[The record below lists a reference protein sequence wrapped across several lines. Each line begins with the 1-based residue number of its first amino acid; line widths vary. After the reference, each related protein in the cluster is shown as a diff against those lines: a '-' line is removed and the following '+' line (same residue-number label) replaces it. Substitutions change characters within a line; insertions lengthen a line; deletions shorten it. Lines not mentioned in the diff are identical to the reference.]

1 MSMTDDPRI
10 KWELLSPFG
19 ISINEEQ
26 DAWWSGHVT
35 DVLEMDAGIGGL
47 LVATETGGVWSIS
60 TGGTTMPLSDS
71 WDQPNVN
78 CLAAGPDGP
87 RHFYAGCP
95 DGVIYETDLSQTIP
109 IIAWKPIEDALPT
122 GKAGVSAEIGI
133 PPIPKAGNVNQIFV
147 WHQAR
152 LIFAAC
158 DGGLYWSEIPKMPQ
172 KRGCCLGKFLPPPAP
187 RAPYTWHRAE
197 EEDEGQQGYFSVAV
211 ALMREPTKRA
221 SDSRKFISIVA
232 GGKNG
237 GVFVGH
243 WDVDKLH
250 PLHLRRAQLID
261 EKNIDWTVL
270 LWWTAATGAT
280 SVAVCEGRPTHLYA
294 SVSFPDGRLKMVAHS
309 KDGGLHWWKTGLD
322 IPSVPEPKDIR
333 FEAGDQGNTW
343 NNCIAVSPD
352 THRVVAFGWQAGV
365 FLSMDEGNTWQV
377 ISGGAHLHA
386 DIHKLLFTPTVD
398 DKHYLYIGSDGGLA
412 QVDLDDFT
420 TNGTLTAR
428 SDYNRGLPTL
438 QCYCT
443 YTIPRNF
450 YGTLSASR
458 FQPTN
463 GFVSS
468 GLQDNGNVYCDPA
481 AGTGWQQVE
490 GGDGGWTAF
499 VEDGGLL
506 SNIMGGDVLGPV
518 VASRRQGTQLTKIGV
533 NMGVPPISSPPPDD
547 PKGVGA
553 PAGDVVRRPRFR
565 NEAGQLMYAVAGS
578 GSNIYGLY
586 PDGNQLTYHWE
597 LLGTLPQGLTISQG
611 GGAVASHTGRSV
623 FVATGSGR
631 MFVLDSKRKH
641 FFELPVVLPKPKPSQ
656 PHSGGNLHRIVTL
669 SENVAFAIINSTSL
683 KHNYVLR
690 LDGLRWAPPLSA
702 GLPLD
707 QFFYAIEGV
716 FQENRQLIFVTTD
729 DRVYM
734 SEDAGNNWVPASR
747 NLPRRPHCADLR
759 VVILDIAQSWLYL
772 STYGR
777 SVWRAPLHLV
787 HHG

>member
-1 MSMTDDPRI
+1 MTDDPRI

-19 ISINEEQ
+19 ISIKEEQ

-35 DVLEMDAGIGGL
+35 DVLEMDQGIGGL

-60 TGGTTMPLSDS
+60 NGGTTMPLSDS

-95 DGVIYETDLSQTIP
+95 GGMIYETDLSQSIP
-109 IIAWKPIEDALPT
+109 LIAWKPIEDALPT
-122 GKAGVSAEIGI
+122 GKISPVTGI
-133 PPIPKAGNVNQIFV
+133 PSLRRAGNVNRLFV
-147 WHQAR
+147 WQEAR

-158 DGGLYWSEIPKMPQ
+158 DGGLYWSEIPQMPK
-172 KRGCCLGKFLPPPAP
+172 KRGCLGKFLPPPAP

-197 EEDEGQQGYFSVAV
+197 EEDEGQRGYFSVAV
-211 ALMREPTKRA
+211 ALMREQTGRA
-221 SDSRKFISIVA
+221 RESLNYISIVA

-243 WDVDKLH
+243 WGADKLDQ
-250 PLHLRRAQLID
+250 LHLRRAKLID
-261 EKNIDWTVL
+261 EKNIDWTEL

-280 SVAVCEGRPTHLYA
+280 SVAVCEDRPTHLYA
-294 SVSFPDGRLKMVAHS
+294 SISFPDGRLKMVAHS
-309 KDGGLHWWKTGLD
+309 KDGGRHWWKTGLD
-322 IPSVPEPKDIR
+322 IASVPEPKDIR
-333 FEAGDQGNTW
+333 FEAGDQGNSW
-343 NNCIAVSPD
+343 NNCIAVSPA

-377 ISGGAHLHA
+377 ISDGPHLHA
-386 DIHKLLFTPTVD
+386 DVHALLFTPTVD

-420 TNGTLTAR
+420 QGTLTVR
-428 SDYNRGLPTL
+428 SDYNRWLPTL

-443 YTIPRNF
+443 YTVPRNF

-463 GFVSS
+463 GWVSS

-481 AGTGWQQVE
+481 AGSGWQMKVE

-499 VEDGGLL
+499 VEDGGML
-506 SNIMGGDVLGPV
+506 SNIKIDPPGCAV
-518 VASRRQGTQLTKIGV
+518 VAARRQDTQLVSLGD
-533 NMGVPPISSPPPDD
+533 PPISIPPPDD
-547 PKGVGA
+547 PKVVRS

-586 PDGNQLTYHWE
+586 PDESQISYHWE

-611 GGAVASHTGRSV
+611 GGAIASHTGRSV
-623 FVATGSGR
+623 FVATESGR
-631 MFVLDSKRKH
+631 MFVLDSKGKV
-641 FFELPVVLPKPKPSQ
+641 FVELPVVLPRPRPSQ
-656 PHSGGNLHRIVTL
+656 PQSGGNLHRIVTL
-669 SENVAFAIINSTSL
+669 SESVAFAIINNTSL
-683 KHNYVLR
+683 NNNYVLR

-707 QFFYAIEGV
+707 QFFYAIEGM

-759 VVILDIAQSWLYL
+759 VSILDIAQSWLYL